1 MAKGAPHPIRVITS
15 VTARTVLGS
24 MVGLLLWAHLPV
36 VALGWTAGVVQSGSM
51 RPALMPGDVVLY
63 QPSPRNRTP
72 AVGQIVLA
80 QDPTRPGHL
89 LTHRVYQVLP
99 NNDLIT
105 KGDDNSTPD
114 STPIRSTALQGVAR
128 LRVPW
133 IGLPVQLWRAKQ
145 PVPEAILLLG
155 LSALLAL
162 AAVPLHR
169 RNRHH
174 SMVARMS
181 RRMAR
186 QRATK
191 HD

>member
-1 MAKGAPHPIRVITS
+1 MTLPSDLAASAPRQPAARGAPHPIRVVTS
-15 VTARTVLGS
+15 VISRTVLGS
-24 MVGLLLWAHLPV
+24 LVGLLVWAQLPV
-36 VALGWTAGVVQSGSM
+36 VALGWTADVVQSGSM

-63 QPSPRNRTP
+63 EPLRDRTP

-114 STPIRSTALQGVAR
+114 STPIRPTALQGVAR

-133 IGLPVQLWRAKQ
+133 IGLSVQLWRAKR
-145 PVPEAILLLG
+145 PVPEAIVLLG
-155 LSALLAL
+155 LAILLAL
-162 AAVPLHR
+162 AALPLH
-169 RNRHH
+169 
-174 SMVARMS
+174 S
-181 RRMAR
+181 RS
-186 QRATK
+186 QHK
-191 HD
+191 